1 MKNALKAS
9 SSAALERTFRSA
21 RADLDA
27 IRDRIADLQAE
38 RAKVEFMPRDLGTI
52 EKEVDQAIEAAI
64 RNRPLFF
71 PFLLRQEP
79 HYLPVIGAFN
89 KSFEMNAFGVF
100 AALDAPRLKAAI
112 MATMPTDGLTQESRS
127 AQLARLDAEILSA
140 EIAEEVAC
148 RELEL
153 ALGTDMPRRADV
165 NPAILLAPDV
175 EIGLEVETVDEAR

>member
-9 SSAALERTFRSA
+9 TALERTFRTA
-21 RADLDA
+21 RADLNA

-38 RAKVEFMPRDLGTI
+38 RAKVEFMPRDLSTI

-64 RNRPLFF
+64 RDRPMFF

-79 HYLPVIGAFN
+79 YYLPIAGSFN
-89 KSFEMNAFGVF
+89 KSFELNAFGVF

-112 MATMPTDGLTQESRS
+112 MATMPADGLTPESRS
-127 AQLARLDAEILSA
+127 AQLARLDTEILSA

-148 RELEL
+148 RELER
-153 ALGTDMPRRADV
+153 ALGTDMPRRADA
-165 NPAILLAPDV
+165 NPAVLLAPDV